1 MLEISFCIGFWK
13 VYLKILYGK
22 FLEWWCFAQVVMFVI
37 VVESKSDNVQEAI
50 YQDIA
55 WL

>member
-13 VYLKILYGK
+13 VYLKFLYGK
-22 FLEWWCFAQVVMFVI
+22 FLEWWWFAQVVMFVI
-37 VVESKSDNVQEAI
+37 VVESRSENIQEAI

>member
-22 FLEWWCFAQVVMFVI
+22 FLVWCFAQVAMFVI
-37 VVESKSDNVQEAI
+37 VVESRSENVQEAI

>member
-1 MLEISFCIGFWK
+1 MLEISFCIGFRK
-13 VYLKILYGK
+13 VYLKFLYGK
-22 FLEWWCFAQVVMFVI
+22 FLEWWCFAQVAMFVI
-37 VVESKSDNVQEAI
+37 VVESRSENVQKGN